1 MKSST
6 FYSENWSDI
15 SKFFMYWSKKLEVSA
30 SYLVDLSP
38 WFCQQFQVVL

>member
-6 FYSENWSDI
+6 FYSENWSDISYSEDCSDI

-30 SYLVDLSP
+30 SY
-38 WFCQQFQVVL
+38 F